1 MKVDFRN
8 ALGNGVSLPVLREM
22 SVNKIRHVL
31 PLYIAVTFFSLFV
44 IGCTTLGPD
53 FQKPESPI
61 ADKWLDVE
69 TPQIVSEKEDFNE
82 WWKVFQDPALNA
94 LIDKAYEQNPT
105 LQIAGLRILEARAR
119 LGIATGQMF
128 PQVQQLNAGYRTIQN
143 SKNGAN
149 TSQADLRYQ
158 DLSVGFDAAWEID
171 FWGRFQR
178 GVEAADAE
186 FMASVAEY
194 DDVLVTLVAEVART
208 YVVIKT
214 LEERI
219 KLASENAAIQKRSLE
234 ISQVRFEGEL
244 VTELDVQ
251 QAKSLLMSTK
261 ASIPQLDA
269 QLQQALHGLSI
280 LLGKPPQEIEPLLAG
295 DRRIPEASA
304 TIAVGIPADLLR
316 RRPDIRRAEFLAAA
330 QSARIGLAR
339 TDLYPH
345 LTLIGTIGLR
355 TTKNSVTKAGLN
367 STDFGDLFNSDSVEF
382 FAGPSLS
389 WDIFNY
395 GRLKNNIRVQ
405 DARFQE
411 LVVSYQD
418 TVLKATREVEDS
430 IVLFLRNQTRKA
442 YLAEGMKASKRSV
455 EISLIQYR
463 DGLVDYQ
470 RVLDTQRDLFQDQD
484 IYTATSGDV
493 TLNLISIYK
502 AMGGGWQTTQ
512 AKEFVSEKNKKT
524 MRERTDWS
532 DMLEDKQEE

>member
-8 ALGNGVSLPVLREM
+8 ALGKGVSLPVLREM

-61 ADKWLDVE
+61 ADKWIDVE
-69 TPQIVSEKEDFNE
+69 TPQISREKEDFNE
-82 WWKVFQDPALNA
+82 WWKVFQDPVLNT
-94 LIDKAYEQNPT
+94 LIDKAYKQNPT

-119 LGIATGQMF
+119 LGIATGRRF
-128 PQVQQLNAGYRTIQN
+128 PQVQQLNAGYSKVEASKHSAN
-143 SKNGAN
+143 SSG
-149 TSQADLRYQ
+149 ADLRYH
-158 DLSVGFDAAWEID
+158 DLNLGFDAAWEVD
-171 FWGRFQR
+171 FWGRFRR

-186 FMASVAEY
+186 FMASVADY
-194 DDVLVTLVAEVART
+194 DDVLVTLAAEVART
-208 YVVIKT
+208 YVIIKT

-219 KLASENAAIQKRSLE
+219 RLATENAAIQKRSLE
-234 ISQVRFEGEL
+234 ISTVRFEGEL

-261 ASIPQLDA
+261 ALIPQLDA

-280 LLGKPPQEIEPLLAG
+280 LLGKPPQEIEPLLTG
-295 DRRIPEASA
+295 ESSIPGTSA

-330 QSARIGLAR
+330 QSARIGLAK

-345 LTLIGTIGLR
+345 LTLVGSIGLR

-367 STDFGDLFNSDSVEF
+367 STDFGDLFDSDSVEF
-382 FAGPSLS
+382 FGGPSLS

-418 TVLKATREVEDS
+418 TVLKAAQEVEDS
-430 IVLFLRNQTRKA
+430 IVLFLRNQIRKG

-470 RVLDTQRDLFQDQD
+470 RVLDTQRALFLAQD
-484 IYTATSGDV
+484 IYTETSGDV
-493 TLNLISIYK
+493 TLNLIAMYK
-502 AMGGGWQTTQ
+502 AMGGGWQPMQ
-512 AKEFVSEKNKKT
+512 DKDYVSEKNKKT
-524 MRERTDWS
+524 MSERTDWS
-532 DMLEDKQEE
+532 GLLENNPKE